1 MVYFSMKLASGV
13 QRLSDWGGLDVWA
26 EFSLSIIDL
35 LFLPCH
41 LFKLVLCV
49 LIFGFW
55 VESLFQTVVLISLIC
70 VVIETLR
77 HPLTLSV
84 SGRDEEE
91 DWSVHGQINT
101 TLWSSLLQR
110 WGEAYCLK
118 INLHECSQPSMYVL
132 SVRRTIWSLLFLGT
146 EPACNPVRDMPPN
159 RVCFCLRDKLLEF
172 FWENDN
178 LSEDRIVSFSPT
190 RQLHFGRLSNGEN
203 LKWLSI
209 YPRAVNTTWS

>member
-1 MVYFSMKLASGV
+1 M

-49 LIFGFW
+49 VIFGFW
-55 VESLFQTVVLISLIC
+55 IESLFQTVVLISLIR

-84 SGRDEEE
+84 SERDEEE
-91 DWSVHGQINT
+91 DWSVLGQINT

-110 WGEAYCLK
+110 WGEASCLK
-118 INLHECSQPSMYVL
+118 MNLHGCSQPSMYVL
-132 SVRRTIWSLLFLGT
+132 SVRTIWSLLFWAQNLFVIQ
-146 EPACNPVRDMPPN
+146 VRDMPPN
-159 RVCFCLRDKLLEF
+159 RVCFCLWDKLLEF

-209 YPRAVNTTWS
+209 YPRVLNTTWS